1 MKEEFVINIKIADA
15 APISIRIHRDE
26 EAEVRAVEYNINK
39 LWAGWRERFR
49 DKSSEEVLAMV
60 TFQFAKK
67 FFALA
72 ELEPKLNNTLRQF
85 EDNLDKILVNVDEE

>member
-1 MKEEFVINIKIADA
+1 MKDEFVINIKIADA
-15 APISIRIHRDE
+15 PPISIKIHRQE
-26 EAEVRAVEYNINK
+26 EAQVSAVEYNINK
-39 LWAGWRERFR
+39 LWSSWRERYR

-72 ELEPKLNNTLRQF
+72 EVEPKLNDALREF
-85 EDNLDKILVNVDEE
+85 EDNLDRILINVD

>member
-1 MKEEFVINIKIADA
+1 MKDEFVINIKIADA
-15 APISIRIHRDE
+15 APISIKIHRQE

-39 LWAGWRERFR
+39 LWSSWRERFR

-60 TFQFAKK
+60 TYQFAKK

-72 ELEPKLNNTLRQF
+72 ELEPKLNDTLRQF
-85 EDNLDKILVNVDEE
+85 EDSLDKILVDVE

>member
-1 MKEEFVINIKIADA
+1 MKDEFVIKIADA
-15 APISIRIHRDE
+15 PPISIKIHRQE
-26 EAEVRAVEYNINK
+26 EAQVRAVEYNINK
-39 LWAGWRERFR
+39 LWSSWRERYR

-72 ELEPKLNNTLRQF
+72 EVEPKLNDALREF
-85 EDNLDKILVNVDEE
+85 EDNLDRILINVD

>member
-1 MKEEFVINIKIADA
+1 MKDEFVINIKIADA
-15 APISIRIHRDE
+15 PPISIKIHRQE
-26 EAEVRAVEYNINK
+26 EAQVRAVEYNINK
-39 LWAGWRERFR
+39 LWSSWRERYR

-72 ELEPKLNNTLRQF
+72 EVEPKLNDALREF
-85 EDNLDKILVNVDEE
+85 EDNLDRILINVD

>member
-1 MKEEFVINIKIADA
+1 MKDEFVINIKIADA
-15 APISIRIHRDE
+15 PPISIKIHRQE
-26 EAEVRAVEYNINK
+26 EAQVRAVEYNINK
-39 LWAGWRERFR
+39 LWSSWRERYR

-72 ELEPKLNNTLRQF
+72 EVEPKLNEALREF
-85 EDNLDKILVNVDEE
+85 EDNLDRILINVD

>member
-1 MKEEFVINIKIADA
+1 MKDEFVINIKIADA
-15 APISIRIHRDE
+15 PPISIKINRQE
-26 EAEVRAVEYNINK
+26 EAQVRAVEYNINK
-39 LWAGWRERFR
+39 LWSSWRGRYR

-72 ELEPKLNNTLRQF
+72 ELEPKLNDTLRQF
-85 EDNLDKILVNVDEE
+85 ESSLDKILVDVDKD

>member
-1 MKEEFVINIKIADA
+1 MKDEFVINIKIADA
-15 APISIRIHRDE
+15 APISIKIHRQE

-39 LWAGWRERFR
+39 LWSSWRERFR

-60 TFQFAKK
+60 TYQFAKK

-72 ELEPKLNNTLRQF
+72 ELEPRLNDTLRQF
-85 EDNLDKILVNVDEE
+85 EDSLDKILVDVE